1 MMSLA
6 ACVTGFFLDRLFGD
20 PVWLYHPVR
29 MIGNMISFLEKR
41 LRKEN
46 DKKNMTAGG
55 VLWIIVAI
63 LSFGIPFAGLRVAQ
77 NIHPLICFFLES
89 FWCYQIFAAKSL
101 SEESKKVYYCLKRN
115 DMKEARRAVSMIVGE
130 IEGGGDV

>member
-46 DKKNMTAGG
+46 DDLKEELQKKDFIIQKYKTKLDLISNAPAG
-55 VLWIIVAI
+55 
-63 LSFGIPFAGLRVAQ
+63 
-77 NIHPLICFFLES
+77 
-89 FWCYQIFAAKSL
+89 
-101 SEESKKVYYCLKRN
+101 
-115 DMKEARRAVSMIVGE
+115 
-130 IEGGGDV
+130 

>member
-1 MMSLA
+1 MRRKGAEDDVVGCL
-6 ACVTGFFLDRLFGD
+6 CDRIFFLDRLFGD

-63 LSFGIPFAGLRVAQ
+63 LRLGFRLR
-77 NIHPLICFFLES
+77 
-89 FWCYQIFAAKSL
+89 
-101 SEESKKVYYCLKRN
+101 
-115 DMKEARRAVSMIVGE
+115 D
-130 IEGGGDV
+130 

>member
-46 DKKNMTAGG
+46 DKKKGSKAKNSAKNSASQRIILALKAKLPLRKYGVECGTEGG
-55 VLWIIVAI
+55 AEYPSVDL
-63 LSFGIPFAGLRVAQ
+63 LFLRVV
-77 NIHPLICFFLES
+77 LV
-89 FWCYQIFAAKSL
+89 L
-101 SEESKKVYYCLKRN
+101 SDLCGKISE
-115 DMKEARRAVSMIVGE
+115 
-130 IEGGGDV
+130 

>member
-101 SEESKKVYYCLKRN
+101 SEESKKVYYC
-115 DMKEARRAVSMIVGE
+115 
-130 IEGGGDV
+130 

>member
-89 FWCYQIFAAKSL
+89 CWLVKIFWG
-101 SEESKKVYYCLKRN
+101 KKWLGKKKKNY
-115 DMKEARRAVSMIVGE
+115 
-130 IEGGGDV
+130 

>member
-55 VLWIIVAI
+55 GLWIIVAEYPSVD
-63 LSFGIPFAGLRVAQ
+63 LLFLRVV
-77 NIHPLICFFLES
+77 LV
-89 FWCYQIFAAKSL
+89 L
-101 SEESKKVYYCLKRN
+101 SDLCGKISE
-115 DMKEARRAVSMIVGE
+115 
-130 IEGGGDV
+130 